1 MLKKFMMISK
11 ASLAN
16 PNSETYPEGAPTMRV
31 ENFSESEK
39 QQMTIQEPW
48 HRGSAFTWL
57 LFGLAGLVFFLTAN
71 S

>member
-1 MLKKFMMISK
+1 MS
-11 ASLAN
+11 
-16 PNSETYPEGAPTMRV
+16 V

-39 QQMTIQEPW
+39 QQIIQEPW

>member
-1 MLKKFMMISK
+1 
-11 ASLAN
+11 
-16 PNSETYPEGAPTMRV
+16 MRV
-31 ENFSESEK
+31 ENFSESKK